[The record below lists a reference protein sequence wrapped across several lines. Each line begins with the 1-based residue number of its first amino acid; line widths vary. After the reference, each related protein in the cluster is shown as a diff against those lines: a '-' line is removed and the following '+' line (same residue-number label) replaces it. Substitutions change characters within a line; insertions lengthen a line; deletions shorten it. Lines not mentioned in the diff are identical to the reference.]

1 MIDFVSESKKIFANG
16 SKDSVFDNIA
26 KLKSLLEAAEDE
38 AADPAE
44 EGGEAGEEGA
54 EAEAPADPT
63 QPAPEAAEAEPAE
76 ESEGVYISPNEK
88 AVMAKTMLD
97 ALQAQPPATGEI
109 PQELLNVTDAN
120 ADQVIKYVQS
130 LISLASALDTSAT
143 SDSNPDSLVS
153 ALKQNS

>member
-44 EGGEAGEEGA
+44 EGGEAGEEGG
-54 EAEAPADPT
+54 EAPADPT